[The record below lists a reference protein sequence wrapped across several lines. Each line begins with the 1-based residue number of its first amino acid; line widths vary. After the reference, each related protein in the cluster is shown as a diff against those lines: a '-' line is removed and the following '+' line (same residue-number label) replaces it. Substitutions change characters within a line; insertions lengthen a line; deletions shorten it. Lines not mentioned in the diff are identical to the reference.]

1 MLRCTMKTKSGG
13 QCTGNI
19 MGMTGLQEIQ
29 KLVAHFYRVHKMGLT
44 MDEALRVRI
53 DMEEG
58 REPNLMRAMLG
69 DLAGGE

>member
-1 MLRCTMKTKSGG
+1 MLRCTMKTRRG
-13 QCTGNI
+13 QCRGAI
-19 MGMTGLQEIQ
+19 IAMTGLLEIR
-29 KLVAHFYRVHKMGLT
+29 KLMTHFRSAHGMGLT